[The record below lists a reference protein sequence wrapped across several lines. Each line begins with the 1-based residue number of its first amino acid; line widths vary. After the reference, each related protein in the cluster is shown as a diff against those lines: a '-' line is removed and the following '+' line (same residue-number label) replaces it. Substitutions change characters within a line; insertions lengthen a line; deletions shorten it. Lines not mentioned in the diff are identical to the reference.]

1 MDFSN
6 IACHTNRSTPAGK
19 DAKPMPPAVPPVVR
33 IIRAPNPSPL
43 TGSGTNTYILG
54 QGDVAIIDPGPDL
67 DAHLSA
73 ILAALGPAERV
84 SHILVTHPHLDHSA
98 LAPRLSHATDAPVA
112 AYGAATAGRSPR
124 MAALALAGLPDAGEG
139 LDRGFRPDMLL
150 ADGESISADTWAL
163 TALHTPGHLGAHLAF
178 AAGDVLFSGD
188 HVMGWSTS
196 IIAPPD
202 GDMTDYMASL
212 ARLQAQ
218 TWSRILPGHGDPID
232 APAARLAELVAH
244 RMEREAQILAALATA
259 PATAAT
265 LASLI
270 YTGLSERLLKAAS
283 ANVLAH
289 LIDLQVKERV
299 TCNLPLTPHSIFHR
313 S

>member
-1 MDFSN
+1 
-6 IACHTNRSTPAGK
+6 
-19 DAKPMPPAVPPVVR
+19 MPPAVPPAVR
-33 IIRAPNPSPL
+33 TIRAPNPSPL

-124 MAALALAGLPDAGEG
+124 MTALALTGLPDAGEG

>member
-1 MDFSN
+1 
-6 IACHTNRSTPAGK
+6 
-19 DAKPMPPAVPPVVR
+19 MPPAVPPVVR

-124 MAALALAGLPDAGEG
+124 MTALALTGLPDAGEG

-212 ARLQAQ
+212 ARLQAH

>member
-19 DAKPMPPAVPPVVR
+19 DAKTMAPAVR
-33 IIRAPNPSPL
+33 TIRAPNPSPL
-43 TGSGTNTYILG
+43 TGSGTNTYIIG
-54 QGDVAIIDPGPDL
+54 HGTVAIIDPGPDL
-67 DAHLSA
+67 DVHLSA
-73 ILAALGPAERV
+73 ILGALGPAETV

-98 LAPRLSHATDAPVA
+98 LAPRLSQATGAPVA
-112 AYGAATAGRSPR
+112 AYGTATAGRSPR
-124 MAALALAGLPDAGEG
+124 MAALAEAGLPDAGEG
-139 LDRGFRPDMLL
+139 LDRAFCPDLLL
-150 ADGESISADTWAL
+150 ADGDGISAGTWSL

-196 IIAPPD
+196 IVAPPD

-212 ARLQAQ
+212 ARLQGR

-232 APAARLAELVAH
+232 APAARLADLIAH
-244 RMEREAQILAALATA
+244 RRTREAQIVAALANA
-259 PATAAT
+259 PATATA
-265 LASLI
+265 LAALI
-270 YTGLSERLLKAAS
+270 YTGLPDRLLNAAS

-289 LIDLQVKERV
+289 LIDLQSKERV
-299 TCNLPLTPHSIFHR
+299 TCALPVSPHSIFHR
-313 S
+313 T